1 LTANLLYSSATKNRS
16 TLIDLLASRFTHLT
30 QHDADLA
37 VATILSAMN
46 EAMARGH
53 RIEIR
58 GFGSFTVVHRAPR
71 QGRNPRT
78 GESVQIPEMRV
89 PHFKPGKALRTAV
102 GQHTTEMH
110 SVLLQDKTK
119 IGDPIPAK
127 RDQEQLSWI

>member
-1 LTANLLYSSATKNRS
+1 MLYSSESMNRS
-16 TLIDLLASRFTHLT
+16 TLIDLLANRFTHLT

-78 GESVQIPEMRV
+78 GESVQIPEKRA
-89 PHFKPGKALRTAV
+89 PHFKPGKALRAAV
-102 GQHTTEMH
+102 DQHTTEMH
-110 SVLLQDKTK
+110 SAPRQDKTE
-119 IGDPIPAK
+119 IGGHVPAK
-127 RDQEQLSWI
+127 RDQEQLSWL